1 VLSQL
6 LPKMSGLSNYY
17 LEELALKLLGKKQ
30 FIGVFSADG
39 LSHVPKKKNF
49 CLIFNDD
56 PSNLPGNHFLSL
68 FVTPGKVHY
77 FDSFGDRPIQK
88 DISEFIRKTNR
99 KCVKHCITIQHRSSN
114 FCGYFALSF
123 LLWMTKRR
131 KINDYYK
138 MFNLT
143 NLKENN
149 CIVTEFILN
158 EIK

>member
-1 VLSQL
+1 
-6 LPKMSGLSNYY
+6 MTGLSNYY
-17 LEELALKLLGKKQ
+17 LEQLALKLIGKKL

-39 LSHVPKKKNF
+39 LLSVPKKKTF

-56 PSNLPGNHFLSL
+56 PSHLPGNHFLSL
-68 FVTPGKVHY
+68 FVTPRTVHY

-88 DISEFIRKTNR
+88 NISDFIRKTNR
-99 KCVKHCITIQHRSSN
+99 KCVKHCITIQDKSSH

-123 LLWMTKRR
+123 LLWMSKRR
-131 KINDYYK
+131 KSNDYYK

-143 NLKENN
+143 KLKENN
-149 CIVTEFILN
+149 CIVTKFILK